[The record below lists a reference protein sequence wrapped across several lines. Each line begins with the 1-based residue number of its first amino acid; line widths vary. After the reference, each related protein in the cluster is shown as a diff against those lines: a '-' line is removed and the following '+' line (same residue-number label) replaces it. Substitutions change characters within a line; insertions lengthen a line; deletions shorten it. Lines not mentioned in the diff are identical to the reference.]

1 MNILAMA
8 RGPQVEEGA
17 LDNKVRMGHNLFRL
31 AWMVEIIAAG
41 IDLLIALTIVLQS
54 IGADSVGAALGATTM
69 ESCDLDD
76 NLCEVQQRSRRG
88 TFLSAE
94 FV

>member
-1 MNILAMA
+1 
-8 RGPQVEEGA
+8 
-17 LDNKVRMGHNLFRL
+17 
-31 AWMVEIIAAG
+31 MVEIIAAG

-76 NLCEVQQRSRRG
+76 NLCEVQQRSSHG